1 MSKNKRIL
9 WLDFRVVA
17 MVFIAS
23 FCALAAHSASDAS
36 ANANLKD
43 FSDVAVSIKYYDRTV
58 YYPGEADSNPVY
70 VHISIK
76 NNSPDTL
83 RFKLADDRMFSVD
96 FDVYD
101 VRNKQL
107 SETESLLRKRTTDKS
122 IYFREISIENG
133 EEYSFIENLKDYIDI
148 TSPSIYYVELRFFPE
163 LYKFQNLSLVS
174 NRLTLEVR
182 PSPAAAASAIVPVK
196 DVTKEVLQTEDISP
210 DRVVEQTIIARQK
223 SLWDQYFLYMDIESM
238 YQRNASQKRK
248 FASVS
253 AVERDRLLKEYKT
266 DLMQERIDTDIVAVP
281 SQFEIE
287 KTIYSKTQGEVTV
300 IEWFQ
305 YPNFFEKKSYVYK
318 IRRHEG
324 IWQIYDYSVT
334 NLGTE

>member
-1 MSKNKRIL
+1 MARRHNL
-9 WLDFRVVA
+9 LYAAVA
-17 MVFIAS
+17 VMFIAITGA
-23 FCALAAHSASDAS
+23 FAATDAKETLDPSDF
-36 ANANLKD
+36 KD
-43 FSDVAVSIKYYDRTV
+43 VSISIKYYDRTV
-58 YYPGEADSNPVY
+58 YYPFEAESNPVY

-76 NNSPDTL
+76 NNSTETL

-96 FDVYD
+96 FNVYD
-101 VRNKQL
+101 VKNRQL
-107 SETESLLRKRTTDKS
+107 NETEALLRKRTTDKS

-148 TSPSIYYVELRFFPE
+148 TAPSIYYVELKFFPE
-163 LYKFQNLSLVS
+163 LYKFQNLSLTS

-182 PSPAAAASAIVPVK
+182 PSPAGSASAVVPVK
-196 DVTKEVLQTEDISP
+196 DITKEILQTEDISP

-238 YQRNASQKRK
+238 YQRNAAQKRK
-248 FASVS
+248 YANVS
-253 AVERDRLLKEYKT
+253 ANERDRLLQEYKA
-266 DLMQERIDTDIVAVP
+266 DLMQQRIDIDIVAVP
-281 SQFEIE
+281 SNFEIE

-300 IEWFQ
+300 IEWFA
-305 YPNFFEKKSYVYK
+305 YPNFYEKKSYVYK

-324 IWQIYDYSVT
+324 IWQIYDYTVT